1 MHTLGCQRGHT
12 FTRTMNT
19 GSLGK
24 TSFRSSRSYARR
36 LFIFFIFLSPCFFS
50 FPIFSSLLPVTYAV
64 AKIMVEKVLLGTL
77 ILQLLAWLFI
87 LDVWFAFFTFL
98 SVWQL
103 SVVDWSIVVCRRIS
117 LWFCTMMIYR
127 IKVLLWVTFN
137 LPPRR
142 WERNK
147 KKHSWRSFISPLS
160 FFHFFDPFT
169 HQPLSLNYK
178 CPRFSNY
185 RRSTISRI
193 ISWFYLSND
202 RVVKIRKTFLYD
214 RRYSNA
220 D

>member
-36 LFIFFIFLSPCFFS
+36 LFIFFFFLSSSLFS

-87 LDVWFAFFTFL
+87 FDVWFAFFTFL
-98 SVWQL
+98 SDNCQSLIDQL
-103 SVVDWSIVVCRRIS
+103 LFVGRIS
-117 LWFCTMMIYR
+117 LWYCTMMIYR
-127 IKVLLWVTFN
+127 IKVLLWVTFD

-178 CPRFSNY
+178 CPQIFPIIVEVQSLGLFRDFTY
-185 RRSTISRI
+185 RMIV
-193 ISWFYLSND
+193 L
-202 RVVKIRKTFLYD
+202 
-214 RRYSNA
+214 
-220 D
+220 